1 MSSVKRIICLA
12 NSKKEGE
19 RCIAGIDIDTG
30 KWVRP
35 VCDSLYPKD
44 GKVPRDIRLVDGR
57 EPELLD
63 VLEISLAD
71 TGNDFGF
78 ECENLSIIP
87 NKWKYLGKSRPNDLI
102 QYCGN
107 YHHILHNSGKNVT
120 PSYLRNLSFEERRTL
135 QLVRVNKFDI
145 EQKTTSR
152 GGIEWRGTIQSI
164 NGQRLSGVKI
174 TDLVFIHKLNQG
186 YDISGQYLITMSLGM
201 PWAYEGWEGEIP
213 CWKLISGV
221 IELPNSP
228 LLTTQDLISQTDVE
242 MVRVDWTRVQGRDY
256 LVRNF
261 DKKSRLQL
269 TIEELQK
276 FLAHLKSLPN
286 HQNNFNDDFF

>member
-35 VCDSLYPKD
+35 VCDDQYPQD
-44 GKVPRDIRLVDGR
+44 GRVPENIRLVDGR

-63 VLEISLAD
+63 VLEMSLAN

-78 ECENLSIIP
+78 ECENLSIHP
-87 NKWKYLGKSRPNDLI
+87 PRWKCLGKARPADLI
-102 QYCGN
+102 KYCDN
-107 YHHILHNSGKNVT
+107 YTQILHNSGKYVN
-120 PSYLRNLSFEERRTL
+120 PSYLKNLPFEERRTL

-145 EQKTTSR
+145 EQRTTSK
-152 GGIEWRGTIQSI
+152 GGIEWKGTIQSV
-164 NGQRLSGVKI
+164 NGQRLTRIKI
-174 TDLVFIHKLNQG
+174 TDLVFIRKLNEG
-186 YDISGQYLITMSLGM
+186 YQITGQYLVTVSLGM

-242 MVRVDWTRVQGRDY
+242 MARVGWTKVQGRDY
-256 LVRNF
+256 LMRNF
-261 DKKSRLQL
+261 DKKSRIQL

-276 FLAHLKSLPN
+276 FLAHLKSL
-286 HQNNFNDDFF
+286 QNRQKNFNDDFF